1 MLDKSEKGLITAS
14 IVLYKTNMELT
25 AVILKCADNSCIDS
39 IYVIDNS
46 PSDDLRHYV
55 MSISPKIVYIYGQG
69 NIGYGA
75 GHNIAVNK
83 ALEANARY
91 HVVLNPD
98 IQFSYGTIEEL
109 AAFADLHPDIGLLM
123 PYVIYPNGECQY
135 LCKLLPTPIDM
146 FGRRLL
152 PKRLVA
158 KRNDRFEMK
167 ETGYNSIRNVPC
179 LSGCFMFLSMD
190 VIKTVGVFDERF
202 FMYFEDFDLIRRIHK
217 VAKTVFYPRV
227 TIIHNHANE
236 HRTSRRLL
244 VIGIKSAVKYFNKW
258 GWVFDRDRKKWNR
271 NAFNETNIID

>member
-1 MLDKSEKGLITAS
+1 
-14 IVLYKTNMELT
+14 MELT

-152 PKRLVA
+152 PK
-158 KRNDRFEMK
+158 
-167 ETGYNSIRNVPC
+167 
-179 LSGCFMFLSMD
+179 
-190 VIKTVGVFDERF
+190 
-202 FMYFEDFDLIRRIHK
+202 
-217 VAKTVFYPRV
+217 
-227 TIIHNHANE
+227 
-236 HRTSRRLL
+236 
-244 VIGIKSAVKYFNKW
+244 
-258 GWVFDRDRKKWNR
+258 
-271 NAFNETNIID
+271 